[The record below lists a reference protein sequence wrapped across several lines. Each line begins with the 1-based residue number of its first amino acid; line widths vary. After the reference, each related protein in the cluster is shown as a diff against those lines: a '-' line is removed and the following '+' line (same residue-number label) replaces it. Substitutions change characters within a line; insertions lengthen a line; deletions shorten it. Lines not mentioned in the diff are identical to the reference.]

1 LFERD
6 GKSGVWIVDP
16 ASTTVA
22 MREVNVVSRD
32 GDAAEVSAG
41 LEPGDRVVI
50 AGVNSLEAGQSVRI
64 PEEASK

>member
-1 LFERD
+1 MFERD
-6 GKSGVWIVDP
+6 GKSRVWIVDP
-16 ASTTVA
+16 ASKTVA